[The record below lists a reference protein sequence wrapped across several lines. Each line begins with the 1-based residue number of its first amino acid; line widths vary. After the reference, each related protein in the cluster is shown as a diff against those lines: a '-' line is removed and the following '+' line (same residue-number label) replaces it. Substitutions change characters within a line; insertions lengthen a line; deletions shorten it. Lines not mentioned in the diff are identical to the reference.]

1 LPGTFRIHAK
11 VTQSDDI
18 GDNDKDDDDDDDDD
32 DDVDDDGDRNKDDGR
47 GGVRGTVGV
56 AGQQRLPGLVS
67 ILQHW
72 HRLQHVAPKMICDQ
86 LQLFVAASGSHF

>member
-1 LPGTFRIHAK
+1 MMMMMMMTMG
-11 VTQSDDI
+11 I
-18 GDNDKDDDDDDDDD
+18 GLRTM
-32 DDVDDDGDRNKDDGR
+32 GG
-47 GGVRGTVGV
+47 GGVNGTVGV

>member
-1 LPGTFRIHAK
+1 MG
-11 VTQSDDI
+11 
-18 GDNDKDDDDDDDDD
+18 G
-32 DDVDDDGDRNKDDGR
+32 
-47 GGVRGTVGV
+47 GGVNGTVGV